1 MILRY
6 RGPKITQGIR
16 QCFLEKIIEKIALLA
31 PRAQEAQGV
40 PAVLEVVMPLVDRFN
55 QLATL
60 DHQIRVASA
69 FKMKVVIC

>member
-16 QCFLEKIIEKIALLA
+16 QCSLEKTIVKTALLV
-31 PRAQEAQGV
+31 PRAREAQGV
-40 PAVLEVVMPLVDRFN
+40 PAVLEVVMPLVDRFHK
-55 QLATL
+55 LATL